1 MCIFLVVGF
10 NPFTLEK
17 NQIHTNLIVSP
28 IFAAKK
34 NKSQKTSTPLTYTY
48 LNYLYVSGFI
58 QGTKYIKH
66 VENVCKFLLSSWNL
80 QKKTLPVLT
89 EFSDLFTCPAHEAA
103 WKQTKTS
110 MYNPQKLNEY
120 IFQKWWA
127 LETVSPFGNY
137 SYFLEIYIY
146 LNFQEGIVE
155 PFILEKSGSTVAKVQ
170 VRPSRNA
177 WNRHQ

>member
-1 MCIFLVVGF
+1 MSVHIYYIWSSACMSCIHVYISSCWFQSIYIGKKSNTHKF
-10 NPFTLEK
+10 DRFP
-17 NQIHTNLIVSP
+17 NLRG
-28 IFAAKK
+28 KK

-146 LNFQEGIVE
+146 LNFQ
-155 PFILEKSGSTVAKVQ
+155 
-170 VRPSRNA
+170 
-177 WNRHQ
+177 